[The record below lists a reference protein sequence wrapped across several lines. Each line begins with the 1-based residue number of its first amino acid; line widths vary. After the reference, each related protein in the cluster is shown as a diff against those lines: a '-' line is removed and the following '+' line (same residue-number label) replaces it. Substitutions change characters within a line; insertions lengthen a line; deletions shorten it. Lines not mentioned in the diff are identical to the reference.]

1 MADAMLASDAERMDR
16 HYRLQRHVYDLT
28 RKHYLLGRKRL
39 VRELSPPPGAT
50 VLEVGCG
57 TAWNLA
63 ALAEEYPN
71 ARLMGIDVSAAM
83 LETARAS
90 LERKGL
96 AGRVTLRQ
104 GDATSFDAGALFGI
118 AGFDRVV
125 ISYALSMI
133 PCWREALDHAAG
145 LVAPGGEMH
154 ITDFGQCAGLPR
166 IVQRALFAFLERYS
180 VTPRPDLEQRCH
192 EAAAKYGLTV
202 RFERMHRGYADYAVL
217 SRPAAT

>member
-1 MADAMLASDAERMDR
+1 
-16 HYRLQRHVYDLT
+16 
-28 RKHYLLGRKRL
+28 
-39 VRELSPPPGAT
+39 
-50 VLEVGCG
+50 LEIGCG

-63 ALAEEYPN
+63 ALADAYPK

-104 GDATSFDAGALFGI
+104 GDATSFDAAALFGI

-133 PCWREALDHAAG
+133 PCWREALDHGAG
-145 LVAPGGEMH
+145 LVAAGGELH
-154 ITDFGQCAGLPR
+154 ITDFGQCAGLPAIAR
-166 IVQRALFAFLERYS
+166 RALFAFLERFS
-180 VTPRPDLEQRCH
+180 VMPRPDLEQRCH

-202 RFERMHRGYADYAVL
+202 RFERMHRGYADYVVL